1 MKKTERNMIKKTS
14 NDIDVT
20 QDTLYCLSKMNK
32 TKTNTKNKN
41 K

>member
-20 QDTLYCLSKMNK
+20 QDTLCLSKMNK
-32 TKTNTKNKN
+32 SKTNTKNKN